1 MSAGEQSPLVS
12 AANGV
17 NGVLLASVMT
27 TISAVYP
34 AFLAGAL
41 GPELRSALS
50 ISEGYF
56 GFVIG
61 AFFVGS
67 TVGSV
72 GFGRLGERLGARRM
86 ITVSLLTTAMTTAY
100 VAAFVRSGGA
110 LVLALGVA
118 GLANSGSQTA
128 ANKLLSQSID
138 PRRLGFAMAV
148 KQSGM
153 PGATLLGG
161 LAVPAIALTVG
172 WQWAYAAASALAVVA
187 LVVVLTFAPNDGPST
202 QLAKTPESRELV
214 SDRRTLQM
222 AAVAAFFAATAAGT
236 LGSWLTSSAA
246 DAGWSTGAA
255 GVLLSVGSV
264 SGIVSRLILGWRADR
279 SARAPMLTASRFLL
293 IGACGV
299 LILAPRQA
307 WPHAIGAVVAFGAGW
322 SWPALFNFS
331 VVRTNLGAAARA
343 TGVTQT
349 GVYIGVVTGPI
360 AMGQLV
366 ERSGYTLGWAM
377 VAVSMAIGAS
387 IMFRIADQF

>member
-1 MSAGEQSPLVS
+1 MI
-12 AANGV
+12 
-17 NGVLLASVMT
+17 ASVMT

-61 AFFVGS
+61 AFFAGS
-67 TVGSV
+67 AVGSV
-72 GFGRLGERLGARRM
+72 GLGKLGERVGARRM
-86 ITVSLLTTAMTTAY
+86 ITISLLTTATTTAL
-100 VAAFVRSGGA
+100 VAAFVRSGGLLLVA
-110 LVLALGVA
+110 LSVA

-172 WQWAYAAASALAVVA
+172 WQWAYAAASVLAVVA
-187 LVVVLTFAPNDGPST
+187 LVVVLSNTPDDGPST
-202 QLAKTPESRELV
+202 QLAKPAESRALV
-214 SDRRTLQM
+214 SDRRTLLM
-222 AAVAAFFAATAAGT
+222 AASAAFFAAAAAGT

-255 GVLLSVGSV
+255 GVLLSVASV

-279 SARAPMLTASRFLL
+279 SARAPMLTASKFLL
-293 IGACGV
+293 IGSCGA
-299 LILAPRQA
+299 LLLAPRLD
-307 WPHAIGAVVAFGAGW
+307 WPHAAGAVVAFGAGW

-331 VVRTNLGAAARA
+331 IVRTNLGAAARA

-349 GVYIGVVTGPI
+349 GVYIGVVAGPI
-360 AMGQLV
+360 TMGQLV
-366 ERSGYTLGWAM
+366 ERSGYTLGWSM
-377 VAVSMAIGAS
+377 VAVSMIIGAS
-387 IMFRIADQF
+387 IMFRIADRF